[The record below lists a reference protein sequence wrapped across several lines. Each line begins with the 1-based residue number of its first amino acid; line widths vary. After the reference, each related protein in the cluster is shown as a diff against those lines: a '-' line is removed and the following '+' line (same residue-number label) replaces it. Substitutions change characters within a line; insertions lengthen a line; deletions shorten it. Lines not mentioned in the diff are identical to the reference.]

1 MKSSKIIYAVLL
13 YSLLVFAIADKSLA
27 IEVGDVDRQ
36 IQKQKWEEKENKLP
50 DDKRLRVAGFGGA
63 ILVEKSTKLTL
74 GVYPV
79 ENGKTVP
86 VYPKAAKGV
95 DRLRELRIVLNNI
108 TYAYDIGNT
117 ASCPDPNFEIVQSTV
132 NYIFWIDRCFS
143 TNRRG
148 EADNTFTHYVFD
160 KKQKKVVMLL
170 SSPRPMNGPKIK
182 YQNGVYK
189 YRWIGRNENE
199 ENVNYYYEF
208 EIKPKDGADLT
219 CHKTWNDSCGDL
231 NLVPMLYKK

>member
-1 MKSSKIIYAVLL
+1 MKSSKVIYAVLV
-13 YSLLVFAIADKSLA
+13 YSLLVFAIANKSLA

-50 DDKRLRVAGFGGA
+50 DNKRFRVAGFGGA
-63 ILVEKSTKLTL
+63 ILVEKATKLTL

-79 ENGKTVP
+79 ENGKVVP

-95 DRLRELRIVLNNI
+95 ERLRELRIVLNNT
-108 TYAYDIGNT
+108 TYAYDMGGT
-117 ASCPDPNFEIVQSTV
+117 TSCPDPNFEIVQSTV

-143 TNRRG
+143 TSRRG

-170 SSPRPMNGPKIK
+170 STSFPINNPTLKL
-182 YQNGVYK
+182 QNGIYK
-189 YRWIGRNENE
+189 YRWIGRDDYEN
-199 ENVNYYYEF
+199 NFNYSYAF
-208 EIKPKDGADLT
+208 EIKPKDGRDIT
-219 CHKTWNDSCGDL
+219 CHSDGCGDYL
-231 NLVPMLYKK
+231 QLVPLLYKK